1 MRSFVV
7 SVVAIASLLAVPA
20 FADSARIQQI
30 RIAVKQAQT
39 RIALDLTR
47 AAEHKLFTLSNPDRV
62 VIDIRPGRFASSAL
76 PLPKGAGAVK
86 RIRGANRND
95 GTVRVVLDLEHPVRT
110 RSFVLPPDERHGNR
124 LVVDLEPLDARPSTA
139 RKTPKLAPARGRDIV
154 VAIDAGHGGHDPGA
168 RGARGAR
175 EKDITL
181 QISRRL
187 AAEVDAQPGMRSFL
201 TRRDDTYVPLRERME
216 RARRANADVFVSIHA
231 DAFRDRRVRG
241 ATVYVLSEKGASD
254 EASRR
259 LAERENAA
267 GTVGGVKLTGKD
279 PTLASVLMDLSQ
291 NASLSA
297 SVDVGDEIMKEMG
310 EFARLRK
317 RKVQQAPFLVLKSP
331 DVPSI
336 LVETAFVSN
345 PDDERNLTS
354 PRYQQRLAEAMLAGL
369 RSYFYTN
376 PPPGTLVA
384 SRVQAG
390 AIPSEREYVIQRGD
404 TLSEI
409 ADRYHISVRHIRAAN
424 KLRND
429 RIRVGQVLKIPG
441 SQDI

>member
-1 MRSFVV
+1 
-7 SVVAIASLLAVPA
+7 LLAMPA
-20 FADSARIQQI
+20 FAGPAQIQQV
-30 RIAVKQAQT
+30 RIAVKQEQT

-76 PLPKGAGAVK
+76 PLPDGTGAVK

-95 GTVRVVLDLEHPVRT
+95 GSVRVVLDLDQPVRT
-110 RSFVLPPDERHGNR
+110 RSFVLPPDERHGSR
-124 LVVDLEPLDARPSTA
+124 LVVDLQPLDARPPTV
-139 RKTPKLAPARGRDIV
+139 RKAPKLAPARGRDIV

-168 RGARGAR
+168 RGVRGAR

-201 TRRDDTYVPLRERME
+201 TRRNDTYVPLRDRME

-231 DAFRDRRVRG
+231 DSFRDRRVRG

-297 SVDVGDEIMKEMG
+297 SVDVGDEILKEMG

-331 DVPSI
+331 DVPSV

-345 PDDERNLTS
+345 PDDEKNLTS
-354 PRYQQRLAEAMLAGL
+354 PRYQQRLAEAILAGL
-369 RSYFYTN
+369 RRFFYQN

-384 SRVQAG
+384 SRVQSG
-390 AIPSEREYVIQRGD
+390 AVPSEREYVIRRGD

-441 SQDI
+441 PQDI